1 MNTSYIY
8 SASRV
13 ATLSQ
18 ELLSKTDIDR
28 LLVAAPGQRLASA
41 LKETYLAPYLL
52 QNKNEDMAEAI
63 ELTLI
68 EAKNI
73 ISSIAPDSA
82 QFSVLW
88 VQYDIHNLR
97 VLAKATVLGL
107 PVEQLSEYFS
117 ERGAYQP
124 ATLAEYARDGA
135 LSNLYVGWQEAY
147 TKAVELVAAG
157 ALDQVDS
164 VFDVLVLSTMSAIA
178 ETAKDPFISVY
189 TKAVIDMHN
198 IKSSLRALKLADK
211 IARPVHVS
219 GGAISADRLRDIG
232 EIHSVLEYLAPG
244 HFTSALEQYQQ
255 DGHTTVL
262 DARYDE
268 YLIKLAHEASID
280 MFSAASI
287 VAYYLHVRQS
297 ATNVRTIVVGLE
309 SGQSADVIRPNVR
322 MSYVT
327 N

>member
-13 ATLSQ
+13 TTLSQ

-28 LLVAAPGQRLASA
+28 LLVATPGQRLTGA

-52 QNKNEDMAEAI
+52 QVPNEDMAAAI

-68 EAKNI
+68 EAQSL

-82 QFSVLW
+82 QFAVLW

-97 VLAKATVLGL
+97 VLAKATATEMTT
-107 PVEQLSEYFS
+107 EQLADYFS
-117 ERGAYQP
+117 HRGSYEP
-124 ATLAEYARDGA
+124 AILAQYAREES
-135 LSNLYVGWQEAY
+135 LSNLQPGWQESY
-147 TKAVELVAAG
+147 NKAVELVAAG
-157 ALDQVDS
+157 QLDAVDA
-164 VFDVLVLSTMSAIA
+164 VFDALVLSAMVQIA
-178 ETAKDPFISVY
+178 TAAKDPFI
-189 TKAVIDMHN
+189 TKYAQAVIDMHN
-198 IKSSLRALKLADK
+198 IKSNLRSLKLGGK
-211 IARPVHVS
+211 IGRPAHAA
-219 GGAISADRLRDIG
+219 GGTISADRLSDVGQIAG
-232 EIHSVLEYLAPG
+232 VLECLAPG
-244 HFTSALEQYQQ
+244 HFTSALEQYQL

-262 DARYDE
+262 DARFDE
-268 YLIKLAHEASID
+268 YLIKLAHEARID

-309 SGQSADVIRPNVR
+309 SGQEADVIRPNIR